1 MKLPGFVSRAMSL
14 REAAA
19 VIFVLV
25 ALLPLLLFVAFLSVS
40 ELITRTEAQLAAFM
54 ALVIACLGFV
64 IFRRMIDQITRLAA
78 NVRVSVSADRE
89 VPDAREAAAPV
100 PGLGQVAEIGQLA
113 SAFHQMLEDLRAS
126 TQRLEDLVFKLGT
139 LNELV
144 EMSTRI
150 PKIQDLLASVLQS
163 TMRAVHA
170 NIGSIML
177 LDQQRKT
184 LRIAASR
191 GLPGEIHDEAEVR
204 LGEGVAGKVA
214 ELGDAV
220 IVDDIE
226 KDARFAKINDPKY
239 GTGSF
244 ICMPVRVGDRI
255 IGVINLAKKEDA
267 STTPPTPRPFS
278 PTDLQFL
285 TALLTYIGYAVDNAR
300 LLQEAQES
308 ASQVQVV
315 VDDLRATQAQLVRGE
330 TLSAIGKLASGMA
343 HHLNNLFAVILGRIE
358 TLLAKVAEPEA
369 HRYLE
374 IVQRAALDGAEVV
387 RRVQR
392 FSRVQPVSRTIPVDL
407 NQLAQEVLELTRPRW
422 HNEALLRQIRIDTAL
437 DLGNIRRVAGEYAP
451 LREVLLNLVLNAIDA
466 MPDGGRL
473 GVKTWTDIEGV
484 HCDVSD
490 TGGGMSEEVRQRA
503 LDPFF
508 TTKGPKST
516 GLGLSVTY
524 GIIQR
529 HNGKIE
535 IDSASGRGTTVHIT
549 LPAVNAAVNAA
560 APAPSRPVT
569 APLLLPAALR
579 VLLVDDE
586 LEVRA
591 ALADMLGTSG
601 HTAFQTAGGKEALA
615 WLEAGQPVDLV
626 LTDLGMP
633 GMTGADVAR
642 AVRARWPQLRI
653 GLMTGWDESEG
664 LVSETSAIVDFVIA
678 KPFNLQALLSA
689 YAASPRA
696 AA

>member
-1 MKLPGFVSRAMSL
+1 MKLSGFVSKAISL

-19 VIFVLV
+19 IIFVLV

-40 ELITRTEAQLAAFM
+40 DLISRTEAQFAAFM
-54 ALVIACLGFV
+54 ALLIACLGYV
-64 IFRRMIDQITRLAA
+64 VFRRLVDQIARLAA
-78 NVRVSVSADRE
+78 NVKLPIPADRE
-89 VPDAREAAAPV
+89 LPDAAEVAVRV

-113 SAFHQMLEDLRAS
+113 GAFHQMLEDLRTS
-126 TQRLEDLVFKLGT
+126 TRRLEDLVFKLGT

-144 EMSTRI
+144 EMSTHIQR
-150 PKIQDLLASVLQS
+150 IQDLLASVLQS

-170 NIGSIML
+170 NSGSIML
-177 LDQQRKT
+177 VDQQRQT

-191 GLPGEIHDEAEVR
+191 GLPDEVHEQAEVR

-214 ELGDAV
+214 QLGDAV

-226 KDARFAKINDPKY
+226 KDARFAMINDPKY
-239 GTGSF
+239 GRGSF
-244 ICMPVRVGDRI
+244 ICMPVRVGDRV

-267 STTPPTPRPFS
+267 STSPPTPRPFT

-300 LLQEAQES
+300 LLQEAQQS
-308 ASQVQVV
+308 AGQLQNV

-343 HHLNNLFAVILGRIE
+343 HHLNNLFAVILGRLE
-358 TLLAKVAEPEA
+358 TLLPKLPDPEA
-369 HRYLE
+369 RRYIE
-374 IVQRAALDGAEVV
+374 IVQRAAQDGAEVV

-392 FSRVQPVSRTIPVDL
+392 FSRVQPVSRAMPVDL
-407 NQLAQEVLELTRPRW
+407 NQLAQEVLDLTRPRW

-437 DLGNIRRVAGEYAP
+437 DLGAIQPVAGELAP
-451 LREVLLNLVLNAIDA
+451 LREVLMNLVLNAIDA
-466 MPDGGRL
+466 MPGGGRL
-473 GVKTWTDIEGV
+473 GVRTWADGQGV

-490 TGGGMSEEVRQRA
+490 SGAGMPEEVRQRA

-529 HNGKIE
+529 HNGKLE
-535 IDSASGRGTTVHIT
+535 IDSAPGRGTTVHVT
-549 LPAVNAAVNAA
+549 LPAAGGAAVV
-560 APAPSRPVT
+560 PASSTPE
-569 APLLLPAALR
+569 PASPTHLR

-586 LEVRA
+586 PEVRS
-591 ALADMLGTSG
+591 ALADMLATSG
-601 HTAFQTAGGKEALA
+601 HTTFQAAGGREALA

-642 AVRARWPQLRI
+642 AVRGRWPHLRL
-653 GLMTGWDESEG
+653 GLMTGWDETEG
-664 LVSETSAIVDFVIA
+664 LVGETSGLVDFVIA
-678 KPFNLQALLSA
+678 KPFKLQALLDA
-689 YAASPRA
+689 YARSPRPA
-696 AA
+696 

>member
-1 MKLPGFVSRAMSL
+1 MKLSGFVSKAMSL

-25 ALLPLLLFVAFLSVS
+25 ALLPLLLFVAFLSTS
-40 ELITRTEAQLAAFM
+40 NLLSKTEAQFAAFM
-54 ALVIACLGFV
+54 ALIIACLGFLV
-64 IFRRMIDQITRLAA
+64 FRRLVDQIAQLAA
-78 NVRVSVSADRE
+78 KVQLPLADA
-89 VPDAREAAAPV
+89 DA
-100 PGLGQVAEIGQLA
+100 GLGTAAEPQRVPALGHVAEIGQLA
-113 SAFHQMLEDLRAS
+113 GAFQQMLEDLRAS
-126 TQRLEDLVFKLGT
+126 TQRLEDLVFKLGA

-150 PKIQDLLASVLQS
+150 PQIPELLSSVLQS

-177 LDQQRKT
+177 VDPERKT

-191 GLPGEIHDEAEVR
+191 GLSAEVREQTEVR
-204 LGEGVAGKVA
+204 LGEGIAGKVA

-220 IVDDIE
+220 IVEDIE
-226 KDARFAKINDPKY
+226 KDPRFRKANNPKY
-239 GTGSF
+239 GSGSF
-244 ICMPVRVGDRI
+244 ICMPVRVGERV

-267 STTPPTPRPFS
+267 GTTLPTPRPFS
-278 PTDLQFL
+278 PTDQQFL

-308 ASQVQVV
+308 ARQLQSV

-343 HHLNNLFAVILGRIE
+343 HHLNNLFAVILGRLE
-358 TLLAKVAEPEA
+358 TLLPKLPDPEA
-369 HRYLE
+369 RRYIE
-374 IVQRAALDGAEVV
+374 IIQRAAQDGAEVV

-392 FSRVQPVSRTIPVDL
+392 FSRVQPVSRATPVDL

-437 DLGNIRRVAGEYAP
+437 DLGAIKPVAGELAP
-451 LREVLLNLVLNAIDA
+451 LREVLMNLVFNAIDA

-473 GVKTWTDIEGV
+473 TLRTWAVGQEV
-484 HCDVSD
+484 HCVVSD
-490 TGGGMSEEVRQRA
+490 TGAGMTEEVRRRA
-503 LDPFF
+503 FEPFF

-524 GIIQR
+524 GIVQR

-535 IDSASGRGTTVHIT
+535 IDTTPGRGTIVHIT
-549 LPAVNAAVNAA
+549 LPAAPPMARPQGTPVAAQPTAA
-560 APAPSRPVT
+560 H
-569 APLLLPAALR
+569 LR
-579 VLLVDDE
+579 ILVVDDE
-586 LEVRA
+586 PEVRSA
-591 ALADMLGTSG
+591 VADMLGTAG
-601 HTAFQTAGGKEALA
+601 YTAFQAAGGHEALA
-615 WLEAGQPVDLV
+615 WLDAGQSVDLV

-633 GMTGADVAR
+633 GMTGTDLAR
-642 AVRARWPQLRI
+642 ALRARWPHLRL
-653 GLMTGWDESEG
+653 GLMTGWDETEAPVGEASS
-664 LVSETSAIVDFVIA
+664 VVDFVIA
-678 KPFNLQALLSA
+678 KPFKLSALLSA
-689 YAASPRA
+689 YATGPNAG
-696 AA
+696 

>member
-1 MKLPGFVSRAMSL
+1 MKLPGFVTRSMSL

-40 ELITRTEAQLAAFM
+40 DLITRTEAQFAAFM

-64 IFRRMIDQITRLAA
+64 VFRRLVDQIARLAV
-78 NVRVSVSADRE
+78 NVRQPISADQE
-89 VPDAREAAAPV
+89 VPHAREAAARV

-113 SAFHQMLEDLRAS
+113 DAFHQMLEDLRAS

-150 PKIQDLLASVLQS
+150 PKIQDLLSTVLQS

-177 LDQQRKT
+177 LDQQQKT

-191 GLPGEIHDEAEVR
+191 GLPAEVHDQTEVR

-214 ELGDAV
+214 ALGDAV

-226 KDARFAKINDPKY
+226 KDARFARTNDPKY

-244 ICMPVRVGDRI
+244 ICMPVRVGDRV

-267 STTPPTPRPFS
+267 STSPPTPRPFS

-285 TALLTYIGYAVDNAR
+285 SALLTYIGYAVDNAR

-308 ASQVQVV
+308 ASQLQSV

-343 HHLNNLFAVILGRIE
+343 HHLNNLFAVILGRLEI
-358 TLLAKVAEPEA
+358 LLTKVPDAEA
-369 HRYLE
+369 RRYLE
-374 IVQRAALDGAEVV
+374 IVQRAAQDGAEVV

-392 FSRVQPVSRTIPVDL
+392 FSRVQPVSRTMPVDL
-407 NQLAQEVLELTRPRW
+407 NQLAQEVIDLTRPRW

-437 DLGNIRRVAGEYAP
+437 DLGNVKPVAGEYAP

-466 MPDGGRL
+466 MPNGGRL
-473 GVKTWTDIEGV
+473 GMKTWADSQGV

-490 TGGGMSEEVRQRA
+490 AGVGMSEEVQQRA

-529 HNGKIE
+529 HNGKLE
-535 IDSASGRGTTVHIT
+535 IDSAPGRGTTVHIT
-549 LPAVNAAVNAA
+549 LPAVDAALHAPGRSTAPA
-560 APAPSRPVT
+560 APAQ
-569 APLLLPAALR
+569 LR

-586 LEVRA
+586 PEVRS
-591 ALADMLGTSG
+591 ALADMIGTSG
-601 HTAFQTAGGKEALA
+601 HTAFQAAGGKEALA
-615 WLEAGQPVDLV
+615 WLDAGQPVDLV

-642 AVRARWPQLRI
+642 VVRARWPQLRI

-678 KPFNLQALLSA
+678 KPFNLQSLLSA
-689 YAASPRA
+689 YAAGPRT
-696 AA
+696 

>member
-1 MKLPGFVSRAMSL
+1 MKLSGFVSKAISL

-19 VIFVLV
+19 IIFVLV

-40 ELITRTEAQLAAFM
+40 DLISRTEAQFAAFM
-54 ALVIACLGFV
+54 ALLIACLGYV
-64 IFRRMIDQITRLAA
+64 VFRRLVDQIARLAA
-78 NVRVSVSADRE
+78 NVKLPIPADRE
-89 VPDAREAAAPV
+89 LPDAAEVAVRV

-113 SAFHQMLEDLRAS
+113 GAFHQMLEDLRTS
-126 TQRLEDLVFKLGT
+126 TRRLEDLVFKLGT

-144 EMSTRI
+144 EMSTHIQR
-150 PKIQDLLASVLQS
+150 IQDLLASVLQS

-170 NIGSIML
+170 NSGSIML
-177 LDQQRKT
+177 VDQQRQT

-191 GLPGEIHDEAEVR
+191 GLPDEVHEQAEVR

-214 ELGDAV
+214 QLGDAV

-226 KDARFAKINDPKY
+226 KDARFAMINDPKY
-239 GTGSF
+239 GRGSF
-244 ICMPVRVGDRI
+244 ICMPVRVGDRV

-267 STTPPTPRPFS
+267 STSPPTPRPFT

-300 LLQEAQES
+300 LLQEAQQS
-308 ASQVQVV
+308 ATQLQDV

-343 HHLNNLFAVILGRIE
+343 HHLNNLFAVILGRLE
-358 TLLAKVAEPEA
+358 TLLPKLPDPEA
-369 HRYLE
+369 RRYIE
-374 IVQRAALDGAEVV
+374 IVQRAAQDGAEVV

-392 FSRVQPVSRTIPVDL
+392 FSRVQPVSRAMPVDL
-407 NQLAQEVLELTRPRW
+407 NQLAQEVLDLTRPRW

-437 DLGNIRRVAGEYAP
+437 DLGAIQPVAGELAP
-451 LREVLLNLVLNAIDA
+451 LREVLMNLVLNAIDA
-466 MPDGGRL
+466 MPGGGRL
-473 GVKTWTDIEGV
+473 GVRTWADGQGV

-490 TGGGMSEEVRQRA
+490 SGAGMPEEVRQRA

-529 HNGKIE
+529 HNGKLE
-535 IDSASGRGTTVHIT
+535 IDSAPGRGTTVHVT
-549 LPAVNAAVNAA
+549 LPAAGGAAVV
-560 APAPSRPVT
+560 PASSTPE
-569 APLLLPAALR
+569 PASPTHLR

-586 LEVRA
+586 PEVRS
-591 ALADMLGTSG
+591 ALADMLATSG
-601 HTAFQTAGGKEALA
+601 HTTFQAAGGREALA

-642 AVRARWPQLRI
+642 AVRGRWPHLRL
-653 GLMTGWDESEG
+653 GLMTGWDETEG
-664 LVSETSAIVDFVIA
+664 LVGETSGLVDFVIA
-678 KPFNLQALLSA
+678 KPFKLQALLDA
-689 YAASPRA
+689 YARSPRPA
-696 AA
+696 

>member
-1 MKLPGFVSRAMSL
+1 MKLSGFVSRAMSL

-40 ELITRTEAQLAAFM
+40 DLISKTEAQFAAFM

-64 IFRRMIDQITRLAA
+64 VFRRMVDQIARLAV
-78 NVRVSVSADRE
+78 NVTLPVSADE
-89 VPDAREAAAPV
+89 AVSAAAEATARVPV
-100 PGLGQVAEIGQLA
+100 LGHVAEIGQLA
-113 SAFHQMLEDLRAS
+113 GAFHQMLEDLRTS

-144 EMSTRI
+144 EMSAHI
-150 PKIQDLLASVLQS
+150 PRIQDLLASVLQS

-191 GLPGEIHDEAEVR
+191 GLPDEVHDQTEVR

-226 KDARFAKINDPKY
+226 NDARFAKLNDPKY

-244 ICMPVRVGDRI
+244 ICMPVRVGDRV
-255 IGVINLAKKEDA
+255 IGVINLAKKEDT
-267 STTPPTPRPFS
+267 STSPPTPRPFS

-308 ASQVQVV
+308 AGQLQNV

-330 TLSAIGKLASGMA
+330 TLAAIGKLASGMA
-343 HHLNNLFAVILGRIE
+343 HHLNNLFAVILGRLE
-358 TLLAKVAEPEA
+358 TVLTKMPDAEA
-369 HRYLE
+369 RRYLE
-374 IVQRAALDGAEVV
+374 IVQRAAQDGAEVV

-392 FSRVQPVSRTIPVDL
+392 FSRVQPVSRTMPVDL
-407 NQLAQEVLELTRPRW
+407 NQLAQEVLDLTRPRW
-422 HNEALLRQIRIDTAL
+422 HNEAQLRQIRIDTAL
-437 DLGNIRRVAGEYAP
+437 DLGAIQPVAGEFAP
-451 LREVLLNLVLNAIDA
+451 LREVLMNLVLNAIDA

-473 GVKTWTDIEGV
+473 GVRTWADGQGV

-490 TGGGMSEEVRQRA
+490 SGAGMSEEVRQRA

-524 GIIQR
+524 GIMQR
-529 HNGKIE
+529 HNGRLE
-535 IDSASGRGTTVHIT
+535 IDSAPGRGTTVRIT
-549 LPAVNAAVNAA
+549 LPAAGALAGAPRSSTA
-560 APAPSRPVT
+560 APAAWASPT
-569 APLLLPAALR
+569 QLR

-586 LEVRA
+586 PEVRS
-591 ALADMLGTSG
+591 ALADLLAMSG
-601 HTAFQTAGGKEALA
+601 HTIFQAAGGREALA

-642 AVRARWPQLRI
+642 AVRGRWPHLRL
-653 GLMTGWDESEG
+653 GLMTGWDETEG
-664 LVSETSAIVDFVIA
+664 LAGETSALVDFVIA
-678 KPFNLQALLSA
+678 KPFKLQALLDA
-689 YAASPRA
+689 YAQSPRPA
-696 AA
+696 

>member
-78 NVRVSVSADRE
+78 NVRTPISADRE
-89 VPDAREAAAPV
+89 VPDALETAAPV

-177 LDQQRKT
+177 LDQQRRT

-308 ASQVQVV
+308 AAQVQVV

-473 GVKTWTDIEGV
+473 GIKTWTDIEGV

-535 IDSASGRGTTVHIT
+535 IDSAAGRGTTVHIT
-549 LPAVNAAVNAA
+549 LPAVNAA

-601 HTAFQTAGGKEALA
+601 HTAFQTAGGEEALA

-664 LVSETSAIVDFVIA
+664 LVSGTSASVDFVIA

>member
-40 ELITRTEAQLAAFM
+40 ELITRTEAQFAALM

-64 IFRRMIDQITRLAA
+64 VFRRLVDQIARLAV
-78 NVRVSVSADRE
+78 NIKGPTSADQE
-89 VPDAREAAAPV
+89 VPDASEAAARL

-113 SAFHQMLEDLRAS
+113 GAFHQMLEDLRAS

-150 PKIQDLLASVLQS
+150 PKIEDLLASVLQS

-177 LDQQRKT
+177 LDQERKT
-184 LRIAASR
+184 RRIAASR
-191 GLPGEIHDEAEVR
+191 GLPGEVHDQAEER

-226 KDARFAKINDPKY
+226 KDARFARTNDPKY
-239 GTGSF
+239 GPGSF

-255 IGVINLAKKEDA
+255 IGVINLAKREDA
-267 STTPPTPRPFS
+267 GTTPPTPRPFS

-308 ASQVQVV
+308 AGQLQNV

-330 TLSAIGKLASGMA
+330 TLSALGKLASGMA
-343 HHLNNLFAVILGRIE
+343 HHLNNLFAVILGRLE
-358 TLLAKVAEPEA
+358 TLLVKVAEPEA
-369 HRYLE
+369 RRYLE
-374 IVQRAALDGAEVV
+374 IVQRAAEDGAEVV

-392 FSRVQPVSRTIPVDL
+392 FSRVQPVSRTMPVDL
-407 NQLAQEVLELTRPRW
+407 NLLAQEVLDLTRPRW

-437 DLGNIRRVAGEYAP
+437 DLGKIRPVAGEYAP
-451 LREVLLNLVLNAIDA
+451 LREVLMNLVLNAIDA
-466 MPDGGRL
+466 MPNGGRL
-473 GVKTWTDIEGV
+473 GVKTWADSEGV

-490 TGGGMSEEVRQRA
+490 AGVGMSEEVRERA
-503 LDPFF
+503 LNPFF

-529 HNGKIE
+529 HNGKLE
-535 IDSASGRGTTVHIT
+535 IDSAPGRGTTVRIT
-549 LPAVNAAVNAA
+549 LPAAETAVQAAGQ
-560 APAPSRPVT
+560 PAT
-569 APLLLPAALR
+569 AQLLPVQLR

-586 LEVRA
+586 PEVRSALGDMIGA
-591 ALADMLGTSG
+591 AG
-601 HTAFQTAGGKEALA
+601 HTAFQAAGGKEALA
-615 WLEAGQPVDLV
+615 WLDAGQPVDLV

-633 GMTGADVAR
+633 GMTGSEVAR
-642 AVRARWPQLRI
+642 AVRARWPQLRV

-664 LVSETSAIVDFVIA
+664 LVGETSAIVDFVIT
-678 KPFNLQALLSA
+678 KPFNLQSLLSA
-689 YAASPRA
+689 YAAGPKA

>member
-40 ELITRTEAQLAAFM
+40 ELITRTEAQFAAFM
-54 ALVIACLGFV
+54 ALVIACLGFF
-64 IFRRMIDQITRLAA
+64 IFRRMVDQIARLAA
-78 NVRVSVSADRE
+78 NVKGPISAGQE
-89 VPDAREAAAPV
+89 APNAHEAPARL

-191 GLPGEIHDEAEVR
+191 GLPGEVHDQAEVR

-226 KDARFAKINDPKY
+226 KDARFAKTNDPKY

-308 ASQVQVV
+308 AAKVQVV

-358 TLLAKVAEPEA
+358 TLRTKVAEPEA
-369 HRYLE
+369 QRYLE

-392 FSRVQPVSRTIPVDL
+392 FSRVQPVSRTMPVDL

-437 DLGNIRRVAGEYAP
+437 DLGNIRRVAGENAP

-466 MPDGGRL
+466 MPDGGQL
-473 GVKTWTDIEGV
+473 GVRTWADSEGV

-490 TGGGMSEEVRQRA
+490 AGTGMSDEVRQRA

-529 HNGKIE
+529 HNGKLE
-535 IDSASGRGTTVHIT
+535 IDSAPGRGTTVRIT
-549 LPAVNAAVNAA
+549 LPAVDAAV
-560 APAPSRPVT
+560 PAPSRPVT
-569 APLLLPAALR
+569 MPLLPSDLR

-586 LEVRA
+586 AEVRG
-591 ALADMLGTSG
+591 ALADMIGTSG
-601 HTAFQTAGGKEALA
+601 HTAFQAAGGKEALA
-615 WLEAGQPVDLV
+615 WLDAGQPVDLV

-642 AVRARWPQLRI
+642 AVRARWPQVRL
-653 GLMTGWDESEG
+653 GLMTGWDETEG
-664 LVSETSAIVDFVIA
+664 LVSDTSAIVDFVIA

-689 YAASPRA
+689 YAAGPKA
-696 AA
+696 A